1 MKFLELFYIFCF
13 FQSVIVALALIRLK
27 GKKLPNR
34 LLAIHVIIWGLM
46 CFYRFT
52 VFQSKEFILDY
63 HFILRFNHVVELLM
77 FVFVYLYIKYVTNGY
92 QHFRKTDYLHFIP
105 ALIAF
110 ILLLPFFILSGQEKV
125 DLILSKQSNYQQI
138 LSDIFYYTSLI
149 QGIVY
154 CTWSI
159 KCINFYH
166 KKVKEHFSNIEKRTI
181 YWLQTILSVVLS
193 FLIIG
198 PLASTFFPNRV
209 GHFIFNLLYIVI
221 GGSIYI
227 ISYYMLTMNH
237 LFLESNELEYA
248 DENATIKENKNL
260 SNNDALNISNT
271 QMDPEYSQ
279 IIIQK
284 LQNVMSQEK
293 LYLFHDLN
301 LDTVAQRISVP
312 RHHISNVLN
321 KSLNTNFFDYINKFR
336 VEEAKRK
343 IKDETLK
350 NYTLIALGSEAGFN
364 SKASFYRN
372 FKRYENMT
380 PLEYKQLID
389 SNK

>member
-1 MKFLELFYIFCF
+1 
-13 FQSVIVALALIRLK
+13 
-27 GKKLPNR
+27 
-34 LLAIHVIIWGLM
+34 
-46 CFYRFT
+46 
-52 VFQSKEFILDY
+52 
-63 HFILRFNHVVELLM
+63 
-77 FVFVYLYIKYVTNGY
+77 
-92 QHFRKTDYLHFIP
+92 
-105 ALIAF
+105 
-110 ILLLPFFILSGQEKV
+110 
-125 DLILSKQSNYQQI
+125 
-138 LSDIFYYTSLI
+138 
-149 QGIVY
+149 
-154 CTWSI
+154 
-159 KCINFYH
+159 
-166 KKVKEHFSNIEKRTI
+166 
-181 YWLQTILSVVLS
+181 
-193 FLIIG
+193 
-198 PLASTFFPNRV
+198 
-209 GHFIFNLLYIVI
+209 
-221 GGSIYI
+221 
-227 ISYYMLTMNH
+227 MNH

-350 NYTLIALGSEAGFN
+350 NYTLIALGSDAGFN